1 MQTSAPATTAAGNV
15 DLGRPVLAPAP
26 SRRNTVAWRSMPSV
40 WWPWMCQ
47 LLAVEA
53 SDTSID
59 LELVALRRARVGGA
73 TVEAGTPFTVR
84 MAAPAADN
92 DLLTAWAQDAAVVM
106 ILAGRHERTAWVSL
120 GVGDRRTLLEGAS
133 TTLVAAAA
141 ANTIA

>member
-1 MQTSAPATTAAGNV
+1 MQTSAPATTVAGNL
-15 DLGRPVLAPAP
+15 DLRRPVLAPAP
-26 SRRNTVAWRSMPSV
+26 SRRNTAAWRSMPSV

-73 TVEAGTPFTVR
+73 TVEAGMPFTIRV
-84 MAAPAADN
+84 AAPAADAE
-92 DLLTAWAQDAAVVM
+92 LLTACAQNAEVVM
-106 ILAGRHERTAWVSL
+106 VLAGRHERTAWVSL
-120 GVGDRRTLLEGAS
+120 GVADRRTLLEGVS
-133 TTLVAAAA
+133 TTLVASAP